1 MTDNWRLFAV
11 RSVQSLIYLV
21 MASATVLVLFAGL
34 TGATGR
40 WLHVSLAL
48 VLLEAAVFIG
58 FGMKCPLTAVAV
70 RYGATHDGPWDTFF
84 PERCTRHTLTVFG
97 PMMLVG
103 VGLLL
108 IRWFIAGR

>member
-1 MTDNWRLFAV
+1 MTDKGRLFAV
-11 RSVQSLIYLV
+11 RAAHSLIYLV

-40 WLHVSLAL
+40 WLHVSLGL

-108 IRWFIAGR
+108 IRWFVAGR